1 MKQILTTCMMLL
13 SLVSYSQD
21 TLCVMITLDEVIDF
35 DFKTSKIINRF
46 DHTGA
51 FEIKVNENEV
61 MCLHLCDEKR
71 RVREVTTTFND
82 GDHIHNIFNSEDNV
96 IFSKKGWGD
105 FVINISEAR
114 RKE

>member
-1 MKQILTTCMMLL
+1 
-13 SLVSYSQD
+13 
-21 TLCVMITLDEVIDF
+21 
-35 DFKTSKIINRF
+35 
-46 DHTGA
+46 
-51 FEIKVNENEV
+51 

-71 RVREVTTTFND
+71 RVREVTTTFSD
-82 GDHIHNIFNSEDNV
+82 GDHIHNVFNSEDNV